1 MFAQFAVK
9 VMGVTKGFRDKEELV
24 LEGINRLRRF
34 YRLMG
39 LPQTLSELGID
50 ESKLELMA
58 KRATG
63 IAYGEEVPLGGL
75 KKLRWQDVLNIYK
88 LCK

>member
-1 MFAQFAVK
+1 
-9 VMGVTKGFRDKEELV
+9 
-24 LEGINRLRRF
+24 
-34 YRLMG
+34 MG

-50 ESKLELMA
+50 ESQLETMA

-63 IAYGEEVPLGGL
+63 IAYGEETPLGGL